1 MKIQYKHQPF
11 QEEAARCVAEAFQ
24 GQPKQNLGSNYLI
37 DPGTNQ
43 GLFNAEG
50 YTNAPL
56 QMSDEVICENIRRT
70 QMEQGIKLLKA
81 TEGH

>member
-43 GLFNAEG
+43 GLFNTEG

-56 QMSDEVICENIRRT
+56 QMRDEVISQQDHSSEDAAAANSR
-70 QMEQGIKLLKA
+70 Q
-81 TEGH
+81 